1 MQKYRN
7 LIPCVVGAWTG
18 WHYRDVLLDTPYF
31 FHNASRAKNLLIES
45 GLTLL
50 KAIAQIVEFCLDALA
65 VILEEIISLGD
76 DFAFFVATDES

>member
-7 LIPCVVGAWTG
+7 LIPCEVGASTG
-18 WHYRDVLLDTPYF
+18 WHYRGGRLDTPYF
-31 FHNASRAKNLLIES
+31 FHNASRAKSLLIES

-65 VILEEIISLGD
+65 VILEETISLGD